1 MEILKQE
8 KSDFKKAQ
16 IIGGIFVLIA
26 LPAIYLLVY
35 YTGGVKYVYSHIMYI
50 PIIISGVLFG
60 PWISLFVGIIGG
72 ILLGPLMPLD
82 VETGEPQLFLN
93 WMCRLLV
100 FVVVAF
106 IGGCTSKKLRNNIVT
121 IKQLLSHNQETNIPN
136 TNYLKIFQNKI
147 NLYQKTI
154 ITILINNHN
163 NIIDVLGTAVYHKLL
178 FTLYDDL
185 RKELSNKFL
194 VVQADS
200 NKFWVIQETRDVEA
214 EAEKIVEIINK
225 EKKINGIPLY
235 VEYSVGIYEVIDH
248 YDFDSLS
255 IFTNSDICARQSQ
268 LQQLNYVIYD
278 NSKKKKRFEYEV
290 LMSFSQALKN
300 GEIYLVYQPKID
312 LETLKPIGFEALM
325 RWNHSRYGEISPIVF
340 IPLIEQTRLINEL
353 TNWVLSTTIKKIKEF
368 CERGIPTTISIN
380 ISAKNLIDPQFLTRT
395 MKIINESKVDKNLLE
410 FEITESAI
418 MINPE
423 ESKVIL
429 KEFTEEGIKIAIDD
443 FGTGYSSLS
452 YLSRFPINTIKI
464 DKSFVKDITTNESI
478 QRVVKS
484 TISLA
489 KELGYKVLVEGIEE
503 KEASDIVKEFNA
515 ILSKDFIFLDQS
527 KQKIP
532 YLGMKKIEKV
542 LRDSFYHTSFQKNE
556 QHFSVTRFFCTF
568 FCFPLSSF
576 FKICGDR

>member
-268 LQQLNYVIYD
+268 LQQLNYIIYD

-503 KEASDIVKEFNA
+503 KEASDIVKEYQC
-515 ILSKDFIFLDQS
+515 DFVQ
-527 KQKIP
+527 
-532 YLGMKKIEKV
+532 G
-542 LRDSFYHTSFQKNE
+542 FY
-556 QHFSVTRFFCTF
+556 FSRPIKAEDTLPWYEENRKG
-568 FCFPLSSF
+568 
-576 FKICGDR
+576 FKR

>member
-395 MKIINESKVDKNLLE
+395 MKIINESKVDKNLHE
-410 FEITESAI
+410 FVKFII
-418 MINPE
+418 
-423 ESKVIL
+423 VIYHV
-429 KEFTEEGIKIAIDD
+429 FTHDCIKSFNNISIAI
-443 FGTGYSSLS
+443 
-452 YLSRFPINTIKI
+452 N
-464 DKSFVKDITTNESI
+464 
-478 QRVVKS
+478 
-484 TISLA
+484 
-489 KELGYKVLVEGIEE
+489 
-503 KEASDIVKEFNA
+503 
-515 ILSKDFIFLDQS
+515 
-527 KQKIP
+527 
-532 YLGMKKIEKV
+532 
-542 LRDSFYHTSFQKNE
+542 
-556 QHFSVTRFFCTF
+556 
-568 FCFPLSSF
+568 
-576 FKICGDR
+576 